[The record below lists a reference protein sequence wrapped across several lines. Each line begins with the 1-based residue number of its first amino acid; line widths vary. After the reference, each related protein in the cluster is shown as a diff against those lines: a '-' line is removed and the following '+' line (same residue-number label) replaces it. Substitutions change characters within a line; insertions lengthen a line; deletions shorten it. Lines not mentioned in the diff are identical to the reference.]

1 MAQCYKEGDNV
12 EHTVNYFHCDQIGV
26 PREMTDSQGKLIWKG
41 RYDAWGQLIFEGA
54 EQNQV
59 DPLKPY
65 PVGTIGY
72 IGPRIT
78 QHGIDGS
85 RNNEGI
91 GISHY
96 KLFAVVQ
103 DNRDCSCKWQHTR
116 QIKATYGHHIY
127 DVPIGAINLNGKGQP
142 PSYP

>member
-1 MAQCYKEGDNV
+1 M
-12 EHTVNYFHCDQIGV
+12 
-26 PREMTDSQGKLIWKG
+26 
-41 RYDAWGQLIFEGA
+41 
-54 EQNQV
+54 
-59 DPLKPY
+59 
-65 PVGTIGY
+65 GTIGY

-116 QIKATYGHHIY
+116 QKKPLTVIISMMFQ
-127 DVPIGAINLNGKGQP
+127 LGQLI
-142 PSYP
+142 